1 MKKTFKLQDLE
12 CANCAAKMEETIA
25 KMDGV
30 QDVRVNFMSESM
42 VLEAEDDRFEE
53 VLANAKKAIKKIEP
67 DVRVC

>member
-12 CANCAAKMEETIA
+12 CANCAAKMEEAIA

-30 QDVRVNFMSESM
+30 QAVRVNFMSESL
-42 VLEAEDDRFEE
+42 VLEAADDRFEE
-53 VLANAKKAIKKIEP
+53 VLANAKKAIKRIEP